1 VIWLTAQARQVT
13 GFSAN
18 IKSAST
24 APAITA
30 TLLGPMSSC
39 STVKVPALSTT
50 SSMGPMTRTP
60 RTKSL
65 AIWTALHGITR
76 LTAPNC
82 Q

>member
-1 VIWLTAQARQVT
+1 
-13 GFSAN
+13 
-18 IKSAST
+18 
-24 APAITA
+24 
-30 TLLGPMSSC
+30 MSSF